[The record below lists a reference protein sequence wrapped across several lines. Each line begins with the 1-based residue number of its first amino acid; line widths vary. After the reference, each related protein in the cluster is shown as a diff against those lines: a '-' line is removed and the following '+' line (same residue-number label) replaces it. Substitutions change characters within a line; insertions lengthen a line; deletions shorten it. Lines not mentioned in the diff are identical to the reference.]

1 MSWSDAKCLSGSEP
15 GRATSSAGNDPGE
28 CPDFPRL
35 LGLILGA
42 GQLAHLEE
50 ETGSDR
56 CLCWAGRRT
65 GLASLRKTVPGQSVQ
80 PRESLIFSHLLLCF
94 GSALPLLQEWLH
106 LIFATYNQWIRSTS
120 GFNEQE
126 TNTDLKKLFVVQ
138 SLNHVWLIGTPW
150 TAAWQACL
158 SFPISLSLL
167 QFMSIELVMLS
178 SHLVPCCP
186 LFLLSSIIPSIR
198 VFSSV
203 VAESDTTEHAHRH
216 LTEVC
221 LFVTRK
227 DV

>member
-1 MSWSDAKCLSGSEP
+1 M
-15 GRATSSAGNDPGE
+15 SSAGNDPGE

-42 GQLAHLEE
+42 GQLAQLEE

-65 GLASLRKTVPGQSVQ
+65 GLASCGRLSRTSQCNPEKVW
-80 PRESLIFSHLLLCF
+80 FSHISFCGLALHCHFCRSGYISSLLFTNL
-94 GSALPLLQEWLH
+94 
-106 LIFATYNQWIRSTS
+106 WISTS

-126 TNTDLKKLFVVQ
+126 TNTDLKKFFVVQ
-138 SLNHVWLIGTPW
+138 SLNHVWLIETPW
-150 TAAWQACL
+150 TAAWQASL

-178 SHLVPCCP
+178 GHLIPCCP

-227 DV
+227 YV